1 MTAFLNPIKNALIL
15 SIMALVFF
23 TSTGCHK
30 RDYPCPGLGQSNE
43 ADMSLFDENGKLKD
57 KKSSNRR
64 ISKDNGL
71 VQKKKHKKLAAPRK
85 THL

>member
-1 MTAFLNPIKNALIL
+1 MTALLNPIRKALIL
-15 SIMALVFF
+15 SILAFVFI
-23 TSTGCHK
+23 TTGCHK
-30 RDYPCPGLGQSNE
+30 NDYPCPGLGQSNE

-71 VQKKKHKKLAAPRK
+71 VQKKKPKKLNAPRK

>member
-1 MTAFLNPIKNALIL
+1 MTALLNPIKKALIISIAAFIFIL
-15 SIMALVFF
+15 SY
-23 TSTGCHK
+23 GCQSHN
-30 RDYPCPGLGQSNE
+30 YPCPGLGQSNE

-57 KKSSNRR
+57 KKSGGHR

-71 VQKKKHKKLAAPRK
+71 VNKKKPKKLNTPRK

>member
-1 MTAFLNPIKNALIL
+1 MTALLNPIKKALIICIAAFSLIL
-15 SIMALVFF
+15 SN
-23 TSTGCHK
+23 GCHK

-57 KKSSNRR
+57 KKSNGRR
-64 ISKDNGL
+64 VSKDNGL
-71 VQKKKHKKLAAPRK
+71 IQKKKPKKLNAQRK